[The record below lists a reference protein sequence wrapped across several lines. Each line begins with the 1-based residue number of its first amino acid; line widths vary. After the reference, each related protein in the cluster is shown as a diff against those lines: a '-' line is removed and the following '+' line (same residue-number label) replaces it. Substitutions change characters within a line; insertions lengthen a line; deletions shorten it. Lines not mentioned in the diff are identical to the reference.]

1 MSRTQWLYHFLRT
14 EHALQ
19 AIERSRLKISDLDK
33 TNDPYEFLAISFP
46 NREFEKGVLKF
57 QKELATNYGV
67 ICFSETYKNPA
78 LWGHYADKFMGMCL
92 GYEFTRTDK
101 FRKVSYQQNRLPMEQ
116 CDDLI
121 RLLENDIQSRRFIEK
136 FNNNSFQKARNQLL
150 SLMHIKSR
158 NWKYE
163 EEWRAWSRKEHLDG
177 KLYFAELEQF
187 ELREILIG
195 FRCPKQS
202 KIKSQVRKLLAQY
215 PDPLPKIYF
224 TQRSLSTYEI
234 ERVAA

>member
-1 MSRTQWLYHFLRT
+1 MSRTQWLYHFLST
-14 EHALQ
+14 KHALQ

-101 FRKVSYQQNRLPMEQ
+101 FRKVSYQQDRLPMEQ

-121 RLLENDIQSRRFIEK
+121 KLLENDIQSRRFIEK
-136 FNNNSFQKARNQLL
+136 FNNN
-150 SLMHIKSR
+150 
-158 NWKYE
+158 
-163 EEWRAWSRKEHLDG
+163 
-177 KLYFAELEQF
+177 
-187 ELREILIG
+187 
-195 FRCPKQS
+195 
-202 KIKSQVRKLLAQY
+202 
-215 PDPLPKIYF
+215 
-224 TQRSLSTYEI
+224 
-234 ERVAA
+234 